1 MNEWMNVSI
10 LIVPIPF
17 TAKWNCPPSP
27 HTHTQDVRTLKKKDT
42 TYMYAPVKMKRTF
55 FDKPH
60 RERHLRFIIKMAKIT
75 HFAF

>member
-17 TAKWNCPPSP
+17 
-27 HTHTQDVRTLKKKDT
+27 T

-75 HFAF
+75 HFVF

>member
-1 MNEWMNVSI
+1 MNERKYFDSTD
-10 LIVPIPF
+10 PF
-17 TAKWNCPPSP
+17 YSEVELPPP
-27 HTHTQDVRTLKKKDT
+27 PTHTHKMYALLKKKDT

>member
-1 MNEWMNVSI
+1 MNEWMKVSI

-17 TAKWNCPPSP
+17 TAKWNCPP

-55 FDKPH
+55 Y
-60 RERHLRFIIKMAKIT
+60 IIKMAKIT